1 MSQFTIED
9 LKQVMRECAGED
21 ESISLDGEIGTLSF
35 DQLGYDSLAM
45 METASRIERSFG
57 VELPDDV
64 LGEVDTPAE
73 FVAFINSQFAAA

>member
-21 ESISLDGEIGTLSF
+21 ESISLDGEIGGLSF

-73 FVAFINSQFAAA
+73 FVAFINSQRAAA